1 MLKRGL
7 LSKKIQTSLAN
18 NSRIFRIK
26 NVKYSGYYFYMNTN
40 ISRGFQICISV
51 PLIQKGLTVL
61 FQKLQLVIYASSFT
75 IL

>member
-26 NVKYSGYYFYMNTN
+26 NVKYSGYYFYINTN
-40 ISRGFQICISV
+40 IARGFQICISV
-51 PLIQKGLTVL
+51 PLFQKGLIVL

>member
-26 NVKYSGYYFYMNTN
+26 NVKYSGYYFYINTN

-51 PLIQKGLTVL
+51 PLIQKGLIVL
-61 FQKLQLVIYASSFT
+61 FQNLQLVIYASSFT